1 MISNEFL
8 LAVITTPECWPGEAE
23 VLEALLEAGVQKL
36 HIRKPGGGEERELL
50 LQRLAPR
57 WASQLV
63 LHGRQD
69 IIQLAKRYEVPQVH
83 AHWAR
88 PWEEGVGKIGE
99 DVALARRHGDGIR
112 LSASLHSWEEVRT
125 VTPGRLEYVFLSPL
139 FDSISK
145 PGYRGGEGLLQPPAG
160 DSPCGLIGL
169 GGIDARTIGQV
180 MDHGWDGAAVLGA
193 IWEKRER
200 AVERFEALKET
211 INEHRRQTP
220 EGPGGSRI

>member
-8 LAVITTPECWPGEAE
+8 LAVITTPECWSGEAE

-57 WASQLV
+57 WASRLV
-63 LHGRQD
+63 LHGRLD
-69 IIQLAKRYEVPQVH
+69 IIQLARRYEVPQVH

-88 PWEEGVGKIGE
+88 SWENGN
-99 DVALARRHGDGIR
+99 GDGIR

-160 DSPCGLIGL
+160 DSPCRLIGL

-193 IWEKRER
+193 IWEKREG
-200 AVERFEALKET
+200 AVERFKALKET